1 MARHTLY
8 RSGSLLFAL
17 LLALTSVL
25 SPQSSVPTAHA
36 QGNARTFPETGKTVA
51 GKFLQYWDSHGGLAQ
66 QGFPISQQI
75 QETSDTNGKIYTVQ
89 YFERAVFEYH
99 PENAGKPSE
108 VLLSLL

>member
-1 MARHTLY
+1 MALSRLRSRYFVFTL
-8 RSGSLLFAL
+8 AL
-17 LLALTSVL
+17 LLALVASL
-25 SPQSSVPTAHA
+25 VPHTAAHA
-36 QGNARTFPETGKTVA
+36 QESSRTFPQTGKTVS

-66 QGFPISQQI
+66 QGYPISQQI

-108 VLLSLL
+108 VLLQLL